1 MCPQSGRPWCRMTG
15 CARAHEATERRDRIF
30 MKGRM
35 VRTLL
40 ALALAATIGATLT
53 MGADAAMNARKRA
66 YRKDLMPA
74 GWKYEAGY
82 TVWRAKRG
90 VAATPQTWRK
100 YVREKERLAR
110 RGKSRGIDGKVLDV
124 LDWTVEEMA
133 TFLDGSSQD

>member
-1 MCPQSGRPWCRMTG
+1 MG
-15 CARAHEATERRDRIF
+15 
-30 MKGRM
+30 
-35 VRTLL
+35 RTLL

-66 YRKDLMPA
+66 YQKNAMPV

-100 YVREKERLAR
+100 YVRERERLAR
-110 RGKSRGIDGKVLDV
+110 RGKLRGLDVKVLDA
-124 LDWTVEEMA
+124 LDWTVEEVA
-133 TFLDGSSQD
+133 TFLDGSSHD